1 VDPDDIRSR
10 EFTVRSDGYDP
21 AEVDRVMDQVAA
33 TIERLGD
40 ADTPSTFADVGKAAQ
55 RVLEAADQS
64 ASEILAEARS
74 EAERLRSEARRD
86 REQAAR
92 DLEELEQRQ
101 EEHAE
106 TQRRAHAAIR
116 TAGESTRQLLVDA
129 AQPREKLM
137 ETLAHVRDLLIE
149 RFDDAEQ
156 MAVRTG
162 QRADEVVRELE
173 VDLPLDLDSGSSG
186 SSNDPRHDGLSPTAG
201 ADVSDGG
208 ERTD

>member
-1 VDPDDIRSR
+1 MLDPDDIRSR

-21 AEVDRVMDQVAA
+21 DEVDRVMREVAA

-40 ADTPSTFADVGKAAQ
+40 DGTPSSFADVGKAAQ
-55 RVLEAADQS
+55 RVLEAADES
-64 ASEILAEARS
+64 AAEILAEARG

-101 EEHAE
+101 EEHAAA
-106 TQRRAHAAIR
+106 QRRAHAAIR
-116 TAGESTRQLLVDA
+116 TAGESTRQLLADA
-129 AQPREKLM
+129 AQPREKLL
-137 ETLAHVRDLLIE
+137 ETLSHVRDLLIE

-162 QRADEVVRELE
+162 QWADEVVRELE
-173 VDLPLDLDSGSSG
+173 VDLPLDLDGSAASDA
-186 SSNDPRHDGLSPTAG
+186 SDDPRHDGLAPAAG
-201 ADVSDGG
+201 PDPAEG
-208 ERTD
+208 